1 MKLLSI
7 FLALAFLLGTLQM
20 AHASYSDITV
30 TNPAKVTTTGQP
42 LTSLHE
48 GQQIAVQSMLT
59 NHGTSKQSYT
69 YLVQVLNSKGGTEYL
84 EGTSASM
91 VANQTFTEAQVW
103 IPKDPGTYTVQVFV
117 WQSLASAIPLTNVI
131 QTPITVEQ

>member
-1 MKLLSI
+1 MNSLII
-7 FLALAFLLGTLQM
+7 FLALALLGGTLQM
-20 AHASYSDITV
+20 ASASYGDV
-30 TNPAKVTTTGQP
+30 TLSNPVMVTPTGQP
-42 LTSLHE
+42 LNSIHV
-48 GQQIAVQSMLT
+48 GQEIAVQSMLT
-59 NHGTSKQSYT
+59 NHGTSEQNYT
-69 YLVQVLNSKGGTEYL
+69 YLVQVLNSNGGTEYL

-131 QTPITVEQ
+131 QTSINVEP

>member
-1 MKLLSI
+1 MKSLFI
-7 FLALAFLLGTLQM
+7 FVALALLFGTLQM
-20 AHASYSDITV
+20 ANASYSDITL
-30 TNPAKVTTTGQP
+30 TNPVMVTPTGQP
-42 LTSLHE
+42 LNSLHV
-48 GQQIAVQSMLT
+48 GQEIAVQSMLT
-59 NHGTSKQSYT
+59 NHGTSEQNYT
-69 YLVQVLNSKGGTEYL
+69 YLVQVLNNKGGTEYL

>member
-1 MKLLSI
+1 MKVLFI
-7 FLALAFLLGTLQM
+7 FTALAFLLGSLQM
-20 AHASYSDITV
+20 AHASYSNV
-30 TNPAKVTTTGQP
+30 MLTNPVLVTPTGQP
-42 LTSLHE
+42 LTSLHV
-48 GQQIAVQSMLT
+48 GQEIAVQSALT
-59 NHGTSKQSYT
+59 NHGTSKQNYT
-69 YLVQVLNSKGGTEYL
+69 YLVQVLNDKGGTEYL

-117 WQSLASAIPLTNVI
+117 WTSLSSAIPLTNVI